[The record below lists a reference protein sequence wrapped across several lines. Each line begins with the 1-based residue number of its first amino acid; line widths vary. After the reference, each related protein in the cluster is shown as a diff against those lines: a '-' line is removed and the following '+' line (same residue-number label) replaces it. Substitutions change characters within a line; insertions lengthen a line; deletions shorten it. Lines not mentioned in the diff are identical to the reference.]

1 MNYTEAIAYLEE
13 VASFGIHP
21 GLERITALLEEL
33 GNPQHTYKTIHVT
46 GTNGKGSVS
55 TYITYGLYMSGLR
68 VGTFTSPHLQSYTER
83 MRVNT
88 ACITEEAFGDLI
100 ERVSHAVTAVIER
113 GVEAPTQFEI
123 LTAAAF
129 LFFQEQG
136 VDYAVIEVGLGGLL
150 DSTNVITP
158 EVAVITNVTIDH
170 QAYCGDTVEEIAR
183 HKAGIIKQ
191 GVPLVTA
198 AQGSALDVI
207 KETAKSLGVKYH
219 VFNEDFTIDSR
230 SAMAMGQMITVKDKE
245 GHKDMLFTSMHGIH
259 QTLNLACAARVLQIL
274 KDKEPAVSEETYR
287 EGLARATWPGR
298 FETFK
303 VHGRTIIIDGAH
315 NASGAEAFSM
325 TFNELYP
332 DKAKTVVLSILEDKD
347 VSTMVSYL
355 VGQKDHVITV
365 PAPTP
370 RGIAP
375 EQLAKQMPVQADPME
390 TIQEGLDHAMKI
402 TKEGDIIAVVGSL
415 YILGDVQQWLA
426 QEMGH

>member
-1 MNYTEAIAYLEE
+1 M
-13 VASFGIHP
+13 
-21 GLERITALLEEL
+21 
-33 GNPQHTYKTIHVT
+33 
-46 GTNGKGSVS
+46 
-55 TYITYGLYMSGLR
+55 
-68 VGTFTSPHLQSYTER
+68 
-83 MRVNT
+83 
-88 ACITEEAFGDLI
+88 
-100 ERVSHAVTAVIER
+100 
-113 GVEAPTQFEI
+113 
-123 LTAAAF
+123 
-129 LFFQEQG
+129 
-136 VDYAVIEVGLGGLL
+136 
-150 DSTNVITP
+150 
-158 EVAVITNVTIDH
+158 ITNVTIDH

-198 AQGSALDVI
+198 AQGGALDVI

-230 SAMAMGQMITVKDKE
+230 SAMAMGQMITVKDKDS
-245 GHKDMLFTSMHGIH
+245 HKDMLFTSMHGIH
-259 QTLNLACAARVLQIL
+259 QALNLACAARVLQIL

-287 EGLARATWPGR
+287 EGLARAIWPGR

-303 VHGRTIIIDGAH
+303 VHGRTIILDGAH

-332 DKAKTVVLSILEDKD
+332 EQAKTVVLSILEDKD
-347 VSTMVSYL
+347 ISTMVSYL
-355 VGQKDHVITV
+355 VGQKDRVITV

-370 RGIAP
+370 RGTDP
-375 EQLAKQMPVQADPME
+375 VQLAKQMPVQAEPME

-415 YILGDVQQWLA
+415 YILGDVQQWLT